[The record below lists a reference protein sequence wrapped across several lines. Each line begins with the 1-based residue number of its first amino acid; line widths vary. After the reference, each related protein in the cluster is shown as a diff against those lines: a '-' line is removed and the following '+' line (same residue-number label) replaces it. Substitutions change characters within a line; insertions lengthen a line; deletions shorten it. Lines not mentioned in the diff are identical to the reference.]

1 MNREEVLKDMI
12 TFASRAYKTDASQL
26 NENTNLNDLGVA
38 SLQRVAMSA
47 SIEDE
52 YDVSIPV
59 ARFCQFESIVA
70 LVDYVMEEAE

>member
-1 MNREEVLKDMI
+1 MNRDEVLKDMI
-12 TFASRAYKTDASQL
+12 TFAARAYKKDAS
-26 NENTNLNDLGVA
+26 EITEDTNLNDLGVA

-59 ARFCQFESIVA
+59 ARFGQFESVGA
-70 LVDYVMEEAE
+70 LVDYVMKEAE

>member
-1 MNREEVLKDMI
+1 MNRDEVLKDMI
-12 TFASRAYKTDASQL
+12 TFAARAYKKKSEITED
-26 NENTNLNDLGVA
+26 TNLNDLGVA

-59 ARFCQFESIVA
+59 ARFGQFTSVGA

>member
-1 MNREEVLKDMI
+1 MNREDVLKDMI
-12 TFASRAYKTDASQL
+12 TFASRAYKKDAS
-26 NENTNLNDLGVA
+26 EITEDTNLNDLGVA

-47 SIEDE
+47 SIEEE

-59 ARFCQFESIVA
+59 ARFGQFESVGA